1 MVVADDDPVVR
12 RALRDVIQRAGIV
25 VIAEAPGGREAVELS
40 AHYRPDVI
48 LMDLLMPGT
57 DGIDA
62 TREILARQPDAKILM
77 VSSSEDEALELL
89 ALRVGACGFL
99 SKSVDIEAI
108 PRAIRA
114 AHAGEAVIR
123 RALTSRLVD
132 ALRRTREDGAG
143 IRPVRSPL
151 TEREWEV
158 LDLLCQGMSTDDIA
172 DALVL
177 SSETVRSHVK
187 SVLRKLRV
195 SSRRD
200 AVAAAHQLRDGII
213 GRPAAI

>member
-158 LDLLCQGMSTDDIA
+158 LDLLCQGMSTDEIA

-213 GRPAAI
+213 GRPAAT

>member
-1 MVVADDDPVVR
+1 VVVADDDPVVR

>member
-1 MVVADDDPVVR
+1 VVVADDDPVVR

-40 AHYRPDVI
+40 AHYMPDVI

-62 TREILARQPDAKILM
+62 TREILATQPDAKILM

-158 LDLLCQGMSTDDIA
+158 LDLLCQGMSTDEIA

>member
-1 MVVADDDPVVR
+1 VVVADDDPVVR
-12 RALRDVIQRAGIV
+12 RALRDAIQRAGIV
-25 VIAEAPGGREAVELS
+25 VIAEAPGGREAVALS

-158 LDLLCQGMSTDDIA
+158 LDLLCQGMSTDEIA

-213 GRPAAI
+213 GRPAAT

>member
-1 MVVADDDPVVR
+1 VVVADDDPVVR
-12 RALRDVIQRAGIV
+12 RALRDAIQRAGIV

-158 LDLLCQGMSTDDIA
+158 LDLLCQGMSTDEIA

>member
-213 GRPAAI
+213 GRPAAT

>member
-1 MVVADDDPVVR
+1 VVVADDDPVVR
-12 RALRDVIQRAGIV
+12 RALRDAIQRAGIV

-213 GRPAAI
+213 GRPAAT

>member
-40 AHYRPDVI
+40 AHYMPDVI

-62 TREILARQPDAKILM
+62 TREILATQPDAKILM

-158 LDLLCQGMSTDDIA
+158 LDLLCQGMSTDEIA

>member
-1 MVVADDDPVVR
+1 VVVADDDPVVR
-12 RALRDVIQRAGIV
+12 RALRDAIQRAGIV

-151 TEREWEV
+151 TDREGEV
-158 LDLLCQGMSTDDIA
+158 LDLLCQGMSTDEIA

-213 GRPAAI
+213 GRPAAT

>member
-12 RALRDVIQRAGIV
+12 RALRDAIQRAGIV

-62 TREILARQPDAKILM
+62 TREILATQPDAKILM

-158 LDLLCQGMSTDDIA
+158 LDLLCQGMSTDEIA

-213 GRPAAI
+213 GRPAAT

>member
-1 MVVADDDPVVR
+1 VVVADDDPVVR

-40 AHYRPDVI
+40 AHYTPDVI
-48 LMDLLMPGT
+48 LMDPLMPGT

-77 VSSSEDEALELL
+77 ISSSEDEALELL

-114 AHAGEAVIR
+114 AHGGEAVIR

-195 SSRRD
+195 SSRGD
-200 AVAAAHQLRDGII
+200 AVAIAHQLRDGII
-213 GRPAAI
+213 GDPAPI

>member
-1 MVVADDDPVVR
+1 VVVADDDPVVR

-213 GRPAAI
+213 GRPAAT

>member
-12 RALRDVIQRAGIV
+12 RALRDAIQRAGIV

-158 LDLLCQGMSTDDIA
+158 LDLLCQGMSTDEIA

>member
-12 RALRDVIQRAGIV
+12 RALRDAIQRAGIV

-158 LDLLCQGMSTDDIA
+158 LDLLCQGMSTDEIA

-213 GRPAAI
+213 GRPAAT

>member
-1 MVVADDDPVVR
+1 VVVADDDPVVR
-12 RALRDVIQRAGIV
+12 RALRDAIQRAGIV

-158 LDLLCQGMSTDDIA
+158 LDLLCQGMSTDEIA

-213 GRPAAI
+213 GRPAAT

>member
-12 RALRDVIQRAGIV
+12 RALRDAIQRAGIV

-213 GRPAAI
+213 GRPAAT

>member
-12 RALRDVIQRAGIV
+12 RALRDAIQRAGIV

-62 TREILARQPDAKILM
+62 TREILTRQPDAKILM

-158 LDLLCQGMSTDDIA
+158 LDLLCQGMSTDEIA

-213 GRPAAI
+213 GRPAAT

>member
-158 LDLLCQGMSTDDIA
+158 LDLLCQGMSTDEIA

>member
-62 TREILARQPDAKILM
+62 TREILATQPDAKILM

-158 LDLLCQGMSTDDIA
+158 LDLLCQGMSTDEIA

-213 GRPAAI
+213 GRPAAT

>member
-1 MVVADDDPVVR
+1 VVVADDDPVVR
-12 RALRDVIQRAGIV
+12 RALRDAIQRAGIV

>member
-12 RALRDVIQRAGIV
+12 RALRDAIQRAGIV

-48 LMDLLMPGT
+48 LMDLLMPGA

-158 LDLLCQGMSTDDIA
+158 LDLLCQGMSTDEIA

-213 GRPAAI
+213 GRPAAT